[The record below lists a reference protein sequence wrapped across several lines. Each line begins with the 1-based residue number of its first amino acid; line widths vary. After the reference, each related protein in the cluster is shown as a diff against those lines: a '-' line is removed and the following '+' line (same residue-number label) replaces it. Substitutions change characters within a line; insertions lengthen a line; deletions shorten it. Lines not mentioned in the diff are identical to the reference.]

1 LIKKTNVLEKEEKEL
16 AEEEELDKFILNHLC
31 GEIMEEV
38 MDLGN
43 NQVDFIESKT
53 NQNPKRVKK
62 AEESIFQTL
71 YNERSFLEQ

>member
-1 LIKKTNVLEKEEKEL
+1 MLEKEEKEL